1 MMVIVLNMDWFV
13 FLKKKKTHFA
23 LIEPTF
29 CSKAR
34 GCVGPGCNITG
45 FGPRPF
51 FFALSCCN
59 CQCCVISPNFVWID
73 LV

>member
-23 LIEPTF
+23 LNEPTGKYLF

-45 FGPRPF
+45 FGLRPF
-51 FFALSCCN
+51 FLL
-59 CQCCVISPNFVWID
+59 CQVVIVNAA
-73 LV
+73 

>member
-23 LIEPTF
+23 LNEPAGKYLF
-29 CSKAR
+29 FPKAR

-51 FFALSCCN
+51 FLLL
-59 CQCCVISPNFVWID
+59 CQVVIVNAA
-73 LV
+73 

>member
-23 LIEPTF
+23 LNEPALDSASMPAGKCLF
-29 CSKAR
+29 CPKAR

-45 FGPRPF
+45 FGPRPVF
-51 FFALSCCN
+51 LL
-59 CQCCVISPNFVWID
+59 CQVVIVNAA
-73 LV
+73 